1 MSIEILEEETKSIIL
16 EVGLYVI
23 ENQPEVF
30 FEYMSSI
37 KPELEKLKEKITM
50 NSLVMKSFELSMAVT
65 TSPFYSKENVYKVK
79 MEKRLESL
87 QLGGISKLDVFSD
100 NAASEEIENEL
111 ILRGIKRKRYY
122 IKILNKIFE
131 SIENV

>member
-1 MSIEILEEETKSIIL
+1 
-16 EVGLYVI
+16 
-23 ENQPEVF
+23 
-30 FEYMSSI
+30 
-37 KPELEKLKEKITM
+37 M

-65 TSPFYSKENVYKVK
+65 TSSFYSKENVYKVK

-131 SIENV
+131 SIENVWYNYWII